1 MPRGGGDASREPCP
15 NRIVDDAGGA
25 FAMGVIGGSMWH
37 GVKGY
42 RNSPIGHRFRGSLN
56 AIKTR
61 GPILGGN
68 FAVWGGLF
76 TSFDCGITYIR
87 DGTQDPINAIASGFL
102 TGGVLAARGGPKPAL
117 TSAVFGGVLLALIEG
132 ASIMLSKTFSDPNAM
147 AGGLSEEMM
156 KDQLQQQQ
164 RMALEQASKSSETEI
179 SKPGWWSEDDA
190 DSSEQSRHVS
200 LS

>member
-1 MPRGGGDASREPCP
+1 MCS
-15 NRIVDDAGGA
+15 
-25 FAMGVIGGSMWH
+25 
-37 GVKGY
+37 
-42 RNSPIGHRFRGSLN
+42 
-56 AIKTR
+56 
-61 GPILGGN
+61 
-68 FAVWGGLF
+68 
-76 TSFDCGITYIR
+76 
-87 DGTQDPINAIASGFL
+87 
-102 TGGVLAARGGPKPAL
+102 GGPKPAL

-164 RMALEQASKSSETEI
+164 RMALEQVRAVMRFSECVGRRVRWVCGLQASKSSETEI